1 MNKVPETQVL
11 IQTAKWLIKK
21 GCTLD
26 SISIPRGKGYGGDIK
41 TELENELKKVGY
53 DKKINYSSGGADIIA
68 HNEDDIWKIEC
79 KGRGGGKL
87 QTLRNN
93 FDRALASVITYFDN
107 EDKKQFL
114 ALAIP
119 NSPSYLQQL
128 TRISKPLRKTINL
141 WILLVDER
149 DNIVT
154 EYKPDDDI
162 EGVFPKGTQK
172 FIRQALAE
180 GDLTEDEL
188 FSFIKAR
195 RNKK

>member
-1 MNKVPETQVL
+1 MNKIPETIVL
-11 IQTAKWLIKK
+11 IETAKWFIKK
-21 GCTLD
+21 GYTLD
-26 SISIPRGKGYGGDIK
+26 SISIPRGEGYRGDIK
-41 TELENELKKVGY
+41 TELENELRKVGY
-53 DKKINYSSGGADIIA
+53 DKKINYSSEGADIIA
-68 HNEDDIWKIEC
+68 QNDHEIWKIEC
-79 KGRGGGKL
+79 KGRGAGKP

-107 EDKKQFL
+107 EHKKQFL

-128 TRISKPLRKTINL
+128 TRISKSLRKAINL

-149 DNIVT
+149 DHLVA

-172 FIRQALAE
+172 LIRQALAE
-180 GDLTEDEL
+180 GDLTEDDL
-188 FSFIKAR
+188 IAFIKAR
-195 RNKK
+195 RNQK